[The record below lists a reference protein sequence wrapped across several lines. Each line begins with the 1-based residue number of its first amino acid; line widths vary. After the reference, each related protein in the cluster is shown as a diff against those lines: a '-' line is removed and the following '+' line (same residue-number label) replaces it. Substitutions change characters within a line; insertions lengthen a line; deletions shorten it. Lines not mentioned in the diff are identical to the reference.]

1 MVRRTIAVTTLL
13 AYSFWVAGCTSTVH
27 ETVIRDELSAWTKD
41 KISEITLD
49 NGTVLRFD
57 ETGGRFNQKVTGQTT
72 RTMIIGYTWDK
83 KIVEVDL
90 ENVLGAKIER
100 TETDAGRTTLLIIVG
115 IPVFL
120 VGVILIAFIISPPR
134 F

>member
-1 MVRRTIAVTTLL
+1 MVRRTIAVITLL
-13 AYSFWVAGCTSTVH
+13 AYSFWVAGCTSTVR
-27 ETVIRDELSAWTKD
+27 ETVIRDELSAATKD
-41 KISEITLD
+41 KIFEITLD
-49 NGTVLRFD
+49 TGTILLFD
-57 ETGGRFNQKVTGQTT
+57 ESGGHFTQKVIGQTT

-100 TETDAGRTTLLIIVG
+100 TETDAGRTAVLILVG
-115 IPVFL
+115 IPAVMF
-120 VGVILIAFIISPPR
+120 GVILIAFIISPPR